1 MAEQEGTMSEYV
13 LRLTDALIK
22 QTASKEKL
30 HKLAIGAFV
39 RAATL
44 PVNPVA
50 AAQSAP
56 VPILRTTKS
65 ALDETNH
72 LQTSISGIE

>member
-1 MAEQEGTMSEYV
+1 MAEQEGTMSKYV
-13 LRLTDALIK
+13 LRLTDTLIK

-44 PVNPVA
+44 PVNASGSSPVRAGSDA
-50 AAQSAP
+50 AYYEK
-56 VPILRTTKS
+56 RT
-65 ALDETNH
+65 
-72 LQTSISGIE
+72 

>member
-13 LRLTDALIK
+13 LRLMDALIK

-44 PVNPVA
+44 PVNASGSSPVRAGSDA
-50 AAQSAP
+50 AYYEK
-56 VPILRTTKS
+56 RT
-65 ALDETNH
+65 
-72 LQTSISGIE
+72 

>member
-44 PVNPVA
+44 PVNASGTSPA
-50 AAQSAP
+50 RAGSNSAYYEK
-56 VPILRTTKS
+56 RT
-65 ALDETNH
+65 
-72 LQTSISGIE
+72 

>member
-13 LRLTDALIK
+13 LGLTDALIK

-44 PVNPVA
+44 PVNASSSSPVRA
-50 AAQSAP
+50 GPNSAYYEK
-56 VPILRTTKS
+56 RT
-65 ALDETNH
+65 
-72 LQTSISGIE
+72 

>member
-1 MAEQEGTMSEYV
+1 MSKYV

-22 QTASKEKL
+22 QISPKEKL

-44 PVNPVA
+44 PVNASGTSPA
-50 AAQSAP
+50 RAGSNSAYYEK
-56 VPILRTTKS
+56 RT
-65 ALDETNH
+65 
-72 LQTSISGIE
+72 

>member
-1 MAEQEGTMSEYV
+1 MAEQEGTMSKYV

-22 QTASKEKL
+22 QTASKDKL

-44 PVNPVA
+44 PVNASSSPVRA
-50 AAQSAP
+50 GPNSAYYEK
-56 VPILRTTKS
+56 RT
-65 ALDETNH
+65 
-72 LQTSISGIE
+72 

>member
-1 MAEQEGTMSEYV
+1 MVEQEGTMSKYV

-44 PVNPVA
+44 PVNA
-50 AAQSAP
+50 
-56 VPILRTTKS
+56 
-65 ALDETNH
+65 
-72 LQTSISGIE
+72 SGISPARVGSNSAYYEKRT